1 MAYNLKSFI
10 RKVPRNDFK
19 EYLITKYPS
28 INFNDDFLSIDKN
41 NKFEL
46 IERKYLEHVIKLIQN
61 LNEEQQFSI
70 NRDCELSYIITQD
83 EIAINALNNVI
94 EINQEEISENV
105 NLQRQSPEAK
115 ALIVQINYP
124 KIVDLAVKYYS
135 FDKYS
140 NGSKH
145 SQYNLSG
152 GFNFKQDE
160 ESKKLFEKAINE
172 AINKKNIIPLK
183 TKTDWLERTLENGE
197 KVQQII
203 VYREKPPSAFQKFN
217 KNEIETDFLLIV
229 SEGAITFNPKT
240 GAIYIAGEGGKDFHD
255 SIKEHFQ
262 DIILEKSEDEQQE
275 IKKVEPKNINFEVFN
290 TKPNFEPHY
299 NGYFKKVEVESL
311 RLVKSGQKKYLTI
324 EDKQDD
330 NRDAYQE
337 LSKINRFFDD
347 VSKTAYK
354 ISKVGIRCIIQK
366 NETDDE
372 EIVSFDLS
380 SHNRSSLPNQHS
392 VHQKPIEELLKTMS
406 IL

>member
-10 RKVPRNDFK
+10 RKVPRSDFK

-41 NKFEL
+41 NKFK
-46 IERKYLEHVIKLIQN
+46 IGERKYLDYITKLIQN
-61 LNEEQQFSI
+61 LSEEQQFSI

-83 EIAINALNNVI
+83 EIAINSLNDAI
-94 EINQEEISENV
+94 EVNHDLISEGF
-105 NLQRQSPEAK
+105 NLERQSHQAK
-115 ALIVQINYP
+115 ALIVQVNYP
-124 KIVDLAVKYYS
+124 EIIKLAVKCYS
-135 FDKYS
+135 LDKYS

-203 VYREKPPSAFQKFN
+203 VYREKPPLAMQQFN
-217 KNEIETDFLLIV
+217 KDEVETDFILFV
-229 SEGAITFNPKT
+229 SEGAIRFNPET

-262 DIILEKSEDEQQE
+262 NIILEKSEDEQQE

-337 LSKINRFFDD
+337 LSKINPFFED
-347 VSKTAYK
+347 VSNTAYK
-354 ISKVGIRCIIQK
+354 ISKVGIRCAIKK

-372 EIVSFDLS
+372 EIISFDLTYP
-380 SHNRSSLPNQHS
+380 NKSSLPNQHS